1 MAFPV
6 LKPQD
11 TRRYPDA
18 KTTVVDWSG
27 FGQKL
32 MQGVVAG
39 IGLSQSIKK
48 SNEESALSAIKI
60 KQTQAAIDAQKTS
73 TALAQEASVRE
84 STRHALIVEQ
94 MKAEN
99 ATKYSATRLATDQLQ
114 ANRLYG
120 QEVRQAKSLGIMTE
134 HDEAYNDLIINRAN
148 LQMQA
153 DNQSDPGAR
162 QIIVDEMN
170 KETKRWEKRTG
181 LSVTKLATSLPKD
194 DQRAAQLAL
203 FDPML
208 TQTTLMNNMMVPLLS
223 SVRTESEYNPFG
235 PEAMMGTP
243 RQDLTLTK
251 QTIEMVPLATAKQY
265 WLAGMSLSTLEDMQK
280 NTANPEAFA
289 RWKTA
294 NGLEKIV
301 PGVEPGPVMDEGV
314 SSEIKAIRPGL
325 ATERISEQAGR
336 AMRDITIESPLIKS
350 TQSFTQKLREKLTS
364 KEFTLLQAITGNP
377 IGALL
382 SPNMLRGGTEAVQW
396 IAEKTGIGIKAA
408 DKLHD
413 KLRDLLPMAGEAED
427 AFMSDPEKVTAETD
441 HWVERRAR
449 LAAELKT
456 ATPARK
462 LVINETIGLINEKLS
477 LANPVNAATAG
488 TSATASKTMTE
499 EEFIQWSKDNS
510 KPEPTKEIIDYYK
523 KQGMIVD

>member
-48 SNEESALSAIKI
+48 SNEESALAAMNIKNQQSAIAARSI
-60 KQTQAAIDAQKTS
+60 ELTLKQKQS
-73 TALAQEASVRE
+73 E
-84 STRHALIVEQ
+84 STLALHGQQQKINDLRMQTEF
-94 MKAEN
+94 
-99 ATKYSATRLATDQLQ
+99 SATRLAADALKAQREYGKERRIVGALATL
-114 ANRLYG
+114 NRNDDAYSDALHNH
-120 QEVRQAKSLGIMTE
+120 AKAELDMGGIV
-134 HDEAYNDLIINRAN
+134 DPV
-148 LQMQA
+148 QMQQRL
-153 DNQSDPGAR
+153 N
-162 QIIVDEMN
+162 E
-170 KETKRWEKRTG
+170 WERE
-181 LSVTKLATSLPKD
+181 VTELEK
-194 DQRAAQLAL
+194 
-203 FDPML
+203 
-208 TQTTLMNNMMVPLLS
+208 TL
-223 SVRTESEYNPFG
+223 
-235 PEAMMGTP
+235 
-243 RQDLTLTK
+243 
-251 QTIEMVPLATAKQY
+251 
-265 WLAGMSLSTLEDMQK
+265 GMSLAKLGMGIAKDSPEVTEKLVSFEPKVMQEKFMDTLIVPILASELSEREVQDFGGMLGGMGGMPYTETTTK
-280 NTANPEAFA
+280 EVNVPLKIAKTKWLYGRSLGTFDDLRVNTPDRAAFDKWA
-289 RWKTA
+289 KKQ
-294 NGLEKIV
+294 GLGKLLSRPV

-314 SSEIKAIRPGL
+314 SSGIKAIRPGL

-462 LVINETIGLINEKLS
+462 LVINETIGLINEQLGETYYETRAE
-477 LANPVNAATAG
+477 LIEAAKKGKITR
-488 TSATASKTMTE
+488 E
-499 EEFIQWSKDNS
+499 EADKIAKD
-510 KPEPTKEIIDYYK
+510 K
-523 KQGMIVD
+523 GWV